1 MGMTY
6 HWTSIDTCHDFF
18 CTMNM
23 VMNNISKHSGQL
35 LDLLKLNPS
44 SLKNLEKDRLTV
56 RFYKPLVDIVKSTA
70 EAKNM
75 SVNHYLELAVL
86 EKLKIDTLTERV
98 DDDVDDYS
106 LLKNKSQDQLA
117 YLKHLLSQTL
127 QDNQRLKQTVDK
139 YRSVEH
145 GNEFDSFELF

>member
-1 MGMTY
+1 MHMTY
-6 HWTSIDTCHDFF
+6 HWYFIDKCHVLFS
-18 CTMNM
+18 TVNM
-23 VMNNISKHSGQL
+23 VMNNFSKHSGDF
-35 LDLLKLNPS
+35 LDFLNLSPS
-44 SLKNLEKDRLTV
+44 SLKGLEKDRLTF
-56 RFYKPLVDIVKSTA
+56 RLYKPLVDRVKSEA
-70 EAKNM
+70 DAKNM

-106 LLKNKSQDQLA
+106 LLQNKSQDQLV

>member
-1 MGMTY
+1 
-6 HWTSIDTCHDFF
+6 
-18 CTMNM
+18 MNM

-44 SLKNLEKDRLTV
+44 SLKDLEKDRRTV

-106 LLKNKSQDQLA
+106 LLQNKSQDQLV

-145 GNEFDSFELF
+145 GAEFDSFELF

>member
-1 MGMTY
+1 
-6 HWTSIDTCHDFF
+6 
-18 CTMNM
+18 
-23 VMNNISKHSGQL
+23 
-35 LDLLKLNPS
+35 
-44 SLKNLEKDRLTV
+44 
-56 RFYKPLVDIVKSTA
+56 
-70 EAKNM
+70 M

-106 LLKNKSQDQLA
+106 LLQNKSQDQLV